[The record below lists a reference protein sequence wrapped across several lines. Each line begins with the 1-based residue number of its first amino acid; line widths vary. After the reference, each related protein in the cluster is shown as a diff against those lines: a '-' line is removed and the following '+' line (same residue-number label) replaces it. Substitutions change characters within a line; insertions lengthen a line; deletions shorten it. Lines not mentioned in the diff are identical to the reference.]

1 MRTWE
6 FVLQEKYE
14 QDRMRL
20 MDYREID
27 LEFKEWLIELFYGGV
42 TEQDE
47 RSEHNPDDD
56 SVRNDR
62 ICDRECVRTEQDQ
75 DADPGPDH
83 ADDEWNQVRIGD
95 AEDRLAEMI
104 AAEPAEGYTVTD
116 GLDCGEEDIYEN
128 LYEEIAEYRS
138 QKKTRPKKK
147 KHKRK

>member
-27 LEFKEWLIELFYGGV
+27 LEFKEWLIKLFYEGV
-42 TEQDE
+42 TEEDE

-56 SVRNDR
+56 SVRDDR
-62 ICDRECVRTEQDQ
+62 ICDRECIRTEQDQ
-75 DADPGPDH
+75 NADPGPDH
-83 ADDEWNQVRIGD
+83 ADDEWTQVRIGD

-104 AAEPAEGYTVTD
+104 AAEPNEAYEVEET
-116 GLDCGEEDIYEN
+116 EDIYES
-128 LYEEIAEYRS
+128 YYDEIAAYQS
-138 QKKTRPKKK
+138 SLKARPKKK
-147 KHKRK
+147 KHKRKG